1 MTTQP
6 YTNGTGKRAVGR
18 PSNASQVLMVP
29 GLSIWKGTVSE
40 EYLTDLKPWKKA
52 FKVFQEMEDDAVI
65 GTLYESIKTPLL
77 DAKFVIKPASP
88 DEKDVAAAEWLQAN
102 TIDNPHI
109 DWLDHVDDMLDA
121 LAYGFSVAEIV
132 LGKTDSGL
140 MDVVDLLP
148 IGQDTLARWG
158 DLDDRG
164 SPKSFVQLVM
174 TENRIPTEREAPMEK
189 LLHFAFRPKKR
200 NPMGRAI
207 SRALY
212 RPWYFKK
219 NLEVVEAI
227 GAERDVGNVPVARLG
242 EGFITDD
249 DETKLRDALQGLR
262 MDETAY
268 LIVPNGVEVEPFGSG
283 GKVYNVREIIRD
295 YQHVIRQRFFMD
307 FVSMGS
313 EGVGT
318 QALAKE
324 VTGFFSLALGS
335 VQRELLAVWNRQLI
349 PYMFKW
355 NAMHFEGLEELPTI
369 SWNKPGKINVQSLA
383 QSVSTL
389 VGGEIIH
396 WNKELEDHVRE
407 QFELPSITDEQIKE
421 EEEHS
426 MELQNQMMGPVNQH
440 GNSPNSNRNSDQK
453 GQTPGPNAKEKVSES
468 MT

>member
-1 MTTQP
+1 M
-6 YTNGTGKRAVGR
+6 
-18 PSNASQVLMVP
+18 
-29 GLSIWKGTVSE
+29 
-40 EYLTDLKPWKKA
+40 
-52 FKVFQEMEDDAVI
+52 
-65 GTLYESIKTPLL
+65 
-77 DAKFVIKPASP
+77 
-88 DEKDVAAAEWLQAN
+88 
-102 TIDNPHI
+102 
-109 DWLDHVDDMLDA
+109 
-121 LAYGFSVAEIV
+121 
-132 LGKTDSGL
+132 
-140 MDVVDLLP
+140 
-148 IGQDTLARWG
+148 
-158 DLDDRG
+158 
-164 SPKSFVQLVM
+164 
-174 TENRIPTEREAPMEK
+174 
-189 LLHFAFRPKKR
+189 
-200 NPMGRAI
+200 
-207 SRALY
+207 Y

-355 NAMHFEGLEELPTI
+355 NAMHFEG
-369 SWNKPGKINVQSLA
+369 
-383 QSVSTL
+383 
-389 VGGEIIH
+389 
-396 WNKELEDHVRE
+396 
-407 QFELPSITDEQIKE
+407 
-421 EEEHS
+421 
-426 MELQNQMMGPVNQH
+426 
-440 GNSPNSNRNSDQK
+440 
-453 GQTPGPNAKEKVSES
+453 
-468 MT
+468 